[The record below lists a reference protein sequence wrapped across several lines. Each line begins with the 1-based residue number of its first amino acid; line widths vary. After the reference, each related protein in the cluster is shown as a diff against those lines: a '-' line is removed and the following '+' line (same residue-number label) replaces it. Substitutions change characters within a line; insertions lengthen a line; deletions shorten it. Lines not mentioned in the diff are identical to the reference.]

1 MAVTKIWTIKDSL
14 QRVLDYA
21 ANPDKTEYDAL
32 AQTLHYAENDAKT
45 KLNESA
51 QLVTGIHCRTDRAWE
66 DMRAVQERFGKTDGV
81 VALHAY
87 QSFREGEVTPEQ
99 CHEIGV
105 ALARKVWGKRF
116 QVLVATHMNTDN
128 LHNHFV
134 INSVSYVDGKKYEQR
149 RSQYAEFR
157 AASDKLCREYGLS
170 VVEQPKAKEPA
181 RYARMREAIDQACE
195 DASTAEDFHRAL
207 YRQGYIFGSNPNRRY
222 ATIRARDGGRA
233 VRLYRLG
240 EEYDLPAIDDRLRG
254 NYLLYG
260 SRLYERKH
268 PPRQYTPKRY
278 RPKNHYTGKGI
289 LQIFF
294 EVFFGESQMHRLYLY
309 YCYQLGILPKKQQPR
324 INRPEL
330 ERIHAFVHDREQML
344 ADTRKDFTIP
354 KGQVSE
360 LSPDMAFSDY
370 MRYWLKM
377 MRTAVTETTYSSYC
391 FNVEK
396 HIIPYFEP
404 LGVTLAGL
412 QPRQIQSF
420 YLHEAETLKNTSIL
434 RFHANL
440 HKALKYAVRI
450 DLIASNPVDKVDRPK
465 PQAFMASYYSAEE
478 MEKLFE
484 AAQGHKLEL
493 IIQLAAFYG
502 LRRAEVMGLRW
513 EAIDFEAKTLTIR
526 HIVTSTRIDGKKILV
541 EADRAKTKS
550 SLRTLPL
557 VDPIAE
563 RLKAVK
569 EQQEYNQKICGNCYN
584 QEYLGYVFVDA
595 MGNLIQPDSVTTG
608 FPQLLKENGLR
619 RIRFHDLRHSCAS
632 LLLKEGVPM
641 KQIQEWLGH
650 SDIST
655 TANIYAHLDS
665 QSKNLSARTMA
676 NTLTLPKAP
685 SVKEW

>member
-1 MAVTKIWTIKDSL
+1 MELINNTTKTLKDDLSVEIKQGSKLSIAAACFSIYAFQELKEQLSQIEELRFIFTSPTFVTEKAKKERREFYIPRLTRERNLYGTEFEIKLRNELTQKAIARECAEWIRQKVTFKSNVSDKSIQGQIVVDGVGYTPINNFTTVELGCEKGNVISTTIVKDESLARTLLADFNEIWNDSKVLQVVTDEVIDSITVAYNENSPDFIYFVTLYNIFSEFLEDVSEDVLPNEATGFKESKIWGMLYNFQKD
-14 QRVLDYA
+14 A
-21 ANPDKTEYDAL
+21 AL
-32 AQTLHYAENDAKT
+32 AIIN
-45 KLNESA
+45 KLEKYNGCILADSVG
-51 QLVTGIHCRTDRAWE
+51 L
-66 DMRAVQERFGKTDGV
+66 GKT
-81 VALHAY
+81 
-87 QSFREGEVTPEQ
+87 FT
-99 CHEIGV
+99 
-105 ALARKVWGKRF
+105 ALAVIKYYENRNKS
-116 QVLVATHMNTDN
+116 VLVLCPKKLTNNWNTYKDN
-128 LHNHFV
+128 
-134 INSVSYVDGKKYEQR
+134 YVNNPI
-149 RSQYAEFR
+149 
-157 AASDKLCREYGLS
+157 AA
-170 VVEQPKAKEPA
+170 
-181 RYARMREAIDQACE
+181 
-195 DASTAEDFHRAL
+195 
-207 YRQGYIFGSNPNRRY
+207 
-222 ATIRARDGGRA
+222 
-233 VRLYRLG
+233 
-240 EEYDLPAIDDRLRG
+240 DRLRYDVLYHTDLNRTHG
-254 NYLLYG
+254 NSNGLDL
-260 SRLYERKH
+260 SRL
-268 PPRQYTPKRY
+268 
-278 RPKNHYTGKGI
+278 NWG
-289 LQIFF
+289 
-294 EVFFGESQMHRLYLY
+294 
-309 YCYQLGILPKKQQPR
+309 
-324 INRPEL
+324 
-330 ERIHAFVHDREQML
+330 
-344 ADTRKDFTIP
+344 
-354 KGQVSE
+354 
-360 LSPDMAFSDY
+360 
-370 MRYWLKM
+370 
-377 MRTAVTETTYSSYC
+377 
-391 FNVEK
+391 K

-412 QPRQIQSF
+412 QLRQIQSF

-650 SDIST
+650 RDIST

-665 QSKNLSARTMA
+665 QSKNLSARTMD
-676 NTLTLPKAP
+676 NTLTLLEAQPIK
-685 SVKEW
+685 KW

>member
-1 MAVTKIWTIKDSL
+1 MNYETLPKTISAEELLSTPLPPVKWIIPDLLPAGLALFAGPSKAGKSWLTLWLCLQVAQGKPMWGREIEPHTVLYLSL
-14 QRVLDYA
+14 EDTFNRLQKRLLQLVGSEEAPERLVMQTECSSIGQGLEEQLVSFIYQHPDTGLIVIDTLQKVRSSDQNNSMYASDYKEISA
-21 ANPDKTEYDAL
+21 LKAL
-32 AQTLHYAENDAKT
+32 ADKYNVCILLIHHLRKQAADDPFQQIAGSNGLMGASDTSWVMQRKRMSQTA
-45 KLNESA
+45 SI
-51 QLVTGIHCRTDRAWE
+51 LVTGRDMDNKTLRLHEENCVWMLDEEESTEQIVAKAVPGYIWKVADYIDSVGTWQGTATELLSAADMPMVAGRLQEKNGFYYIVLSYTDSA
-66 DMRAVQERFGKTDGV
+66 
-81 VALHAY
+81 
-87 QSFREGEVTPEQ
+87 
-99 CHEIGV
+99 
-105 ALARKVWGKRF
+105 GKRR
-116 QVLVATHMNTDN
+116 QPWIGTGLPVKGN
-128 LHNHFV
+128 
-134 INSVSYVDGKKYEQR
+134 KKR
-149 RSQYAEFR
+149 AE
-157 AASDKLCREYGLS
+157 K
-170 VVEQPKAKEPA
+170 
-181 RYARMREAIDQACE
+181 
-195 DASTAEDFHRAL
+195 
-207 YRQGYIFGSNPNRRY
+207 
-222 ATIRARDGGRA
+222 
-233 VRLYRLG
+233 
-240 EEYDLPAIDDRLRG
+240 
-254 NYLLYG
+254 
-260 SRLYERKH
+260 
-268 PPRQYTPKRY
+268 
-278 RPKNHYTGKGI
+278 
-289 LQIFF
+289 
-294 EVFFGESQMHRLYLY
+294 
-309 YCYQLGILPKKQQPR
+309 
-324 INRPEL
+324 
-330 ERIHAFVHDREQML
+330 ML
-344 ADTRKDFTIP
+344 AETRKSFTIP

-676 NTLTLPKAP
+676 NTLTLPEAQPIK
-685 SVKEW
+685 KW